1 LKIAKKFWIY
11 VRLNSIKHGIYVKSD
26 GFVTKRK
33 KIMCALCV
41 HRLDVEFALTNDK
54 KIIIRNYLRSTLLN
68 NWSTNTLEKI
78 DHNI

>member
-1 LKIAKKFWIY
+1 MVSLQKEKK
-11 VRLNSIKHGIYVKSD
+11 
-26 GFVTKRK
+26 
-33 KIMCALCV
+33 LCV

>member
-1 LKIAKKFWIY
+1 M
-11 VRLNSIKHGIYVKSD
+11 KSD
-26 GFVTKRK
+26 GFLQKEK
-33 KIMCALCV
+33 KLCV